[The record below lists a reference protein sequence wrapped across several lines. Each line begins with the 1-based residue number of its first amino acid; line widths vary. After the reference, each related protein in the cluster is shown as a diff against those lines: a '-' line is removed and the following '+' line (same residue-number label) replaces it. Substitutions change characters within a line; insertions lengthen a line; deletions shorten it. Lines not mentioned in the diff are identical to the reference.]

1 MIIYESESSLFEGSA
16 PMIVPM
22 LIWQQNGDLRIEAY
36 EGVRQ
41 VAEEF
46 ERRFARNP
54 FSRSALDW
62 LEVQLT
68 PYCNRYGYYR
78 ETQGKYRWYRQF
90 TYTGERREEILLP
103 TSVRWEGTP
112 NLSGLLLDLDP
123 DWLTYVTVVDG
134 VIVSAARVN
143 EYDSDESSPEI
154 TVETAVEYRGK
165 GFGASNVAALAG
177 ALAQEGETAQY
188 VCSRYNRGSAKL
200 ALRAGFAETGRFYA
214 YTAYRD

>member
-1 MIIYESESSLFEGSA
+1 MITYESESALFESSA

-22 LIWQQNGDLRIEAY
+22 LIWQQDGDLRIEVY
-36 EGVRQ
+36 DGVRE

-46 ERRFARNP
+46 ERRFARHP
-54 FSRSALDW
+54 FSKSALDW
-62 LEVQLT
+62 LDEQLA
-68 PYCNRYGYYR
+68 PYCNRHGYYR

-90 TYTGERREEILLP
+90 TYNGESEEGLVLSS
-103 TSVRWEGTP
+103 TFRWEGEP

-123 DWLTYVTVVDG
+123 DWLTYVTVEDG

-143 EYDSDESSPEI
+143 EYDPDQSSPEI
-154 TVETAVEYRGK
+154 TVETAVEYRGR
-165 GFGASNVAALAG
+165 GYGVSNVLALAR
-177 ALAQEGETAQY
+177 ALAEGGERAQY